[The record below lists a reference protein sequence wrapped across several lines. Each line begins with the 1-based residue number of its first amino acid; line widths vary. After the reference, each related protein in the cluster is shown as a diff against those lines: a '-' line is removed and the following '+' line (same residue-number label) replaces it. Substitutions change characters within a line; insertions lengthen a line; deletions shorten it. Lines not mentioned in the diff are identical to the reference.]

1 VPRRPLLAA
10 LTLLAL
16 APAAVSAQ
24 TSDADRRA
32 VLATV
37 GRLFDG
43 MRKGDSAMV
52 RSAFHP
58 NALLA
63 TAMTKDGRSAVQ
75 IDTLDAFVNAVGTP
89 HADVWDERLRNT
101 EVRIDGGLA
110 SVWTEY
116 DFYAGSK
123 FSHCGVD
130 AFQLVRT
137 GGEWRIIALAD
148 TRRQTGC
155 PEPGGH

>member
-1 VPRRPLLAA
+1 MHRS
-10 LTLLAL
+10 TLLAML
-16 APAAVSAQ
+16 ALALVPASLSAQ
-24 TSDADRRA
+24 AGDADRRA
-32 VLATV
+32 VLAAV

-63 TAMTKDGRSAVQ
+63 TAVKHNGRPAVQ
-75 IDTLDAFVNAVGTP
+75 VDTLDAFVSAVGTP
-89 HADVWDERLRNT
+89 HADVWDERVRNA

-116 DFYAGSK
+116 DFYAGGR

-130 AFQLVRT
+130 AFQLVRM
-137 GGEWRIIALAD
+137 GAEWRIIALAD

-155 PEPGGH
+155 MEMGGS

>member
-1 VPRRPLLAA
+1 M
-10 LTLLAL
+10 LAL

-24 TSDADRRA
+24 ANDTDRRA

-52 RSAFHP
+52 RSVFHP

-63 TAMTKDGRSAVQ
+63 TAVMRDGRSAAR
-75 IDTLDAFVNAVGTP
+75 IDTLDTFVSAVGTP

-137 GGEWRIIALAD
+137 GEEWRIIALAD

-155 PEPGGH
+155 PEGRSP